1 MKRIF
6 TLIELLVVIAII
18 AILAGML
25 LPALNKARQ
34 RAYTASCVNN
44 LKQMS
49 LAVMSYS
56 VSSNDWLPNYLN
68 GLGGRY
74 WVDTLAQTLNPKVA
88 DKSWAYYWAKTPPA
102 GIKKIF
108 QCPSGANEL
117 SPDVNYAYNKCAGY
131 YEATWGYPA
140 YSMYGPV
147 KIGHSKQPSTKLL
160 ILDAKSKTGI
170 SGGYLFNFETLAGWD
185 YRHNNN
191 INIMFLDGHVE
202 TKGYAYR
209 PAITYITNLRN

>member
-1 MKRIF
+1 MKKSF

-34 RAYTASCVNN
+34 RAYTVSCTNN

-49 LAVMSYS
+49 LGVMSYS
-56 VSSNDWLPNYLN
+56 VQCNDWIPPFYN
-68 GLGGRY
+68 GRY
-74 WVDTLAQTLNPKVA
+74 WVDILAQTIDSKVA
-88 DKSWAYYWAKTPPA
+88 DKSWIYYWAKTPPG

-108 QCPSGANEL
+108 QCPSGAKEL

-131 YEATWGYPA
+131 YGAWGYPT

-160 ILDAKSKTGI
+160 ILDSKSKTGI
-170 SGGYLFNFETLAGWD
+170 SGGYLFNFETSSLSEWD
-185 YRHNNN
+185 RRHNNN

-209 PAITYITNLRN
+209 PSVSYITNLRN

>member
-1 MKRIF
+1 MKKIF

-34 RAYTASCVNN
+34 RAYTVSCVSN

-49 LAVMSYS
+49 LAAMSYS
-56 VSSNDWLPNYLN
+56 VQCNDWIPPFYN
-68 GLGGRY
+68 GRY
-74 WVDTLAQTLNPKVA
+74 WLDILAQTMDSKIA
-88 DKSWAYYWAKTPPA
+88 DKSWTYYWAKTPPA
-102 GIKKIF
+102 AIKKIF

-117 SPDVNYAYNKCAGY
+117 SPDANYAYNKCAGY
-131 YEATWGYPA
+131 YGSWGYPT
-140 YSMYGPV
+140 YSMYAPV
-147 KIGHSKQPSTKLL
+147 KLGHCKQPSTKLL

-170 SGGYLFNFETLAGWD
+170 SGGYLFNFETSSLSEWD
-185 YRHNNN
+185 RRHNSN

-209 PAITYITNLRN
+209 PAGTYITNLRN